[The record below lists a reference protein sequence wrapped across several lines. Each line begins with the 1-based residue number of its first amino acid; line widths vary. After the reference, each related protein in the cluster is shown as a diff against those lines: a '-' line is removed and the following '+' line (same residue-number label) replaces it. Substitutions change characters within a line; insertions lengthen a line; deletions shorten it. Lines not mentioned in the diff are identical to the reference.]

1 MTNVLR
7 EGPTDDIN
15 GSAGAAVKKFSMNF
29 SNTNT
34 KFDLSLHY
42 NSSDFLINKFKT
54 DKKKV
59 SFPTQFCLGVLS
71 NIFDVHESREFSS
84 KVCNV
89 CNFLANYNATGKS
102 GILNIHKYLMVKN
115 NIK

>member
-34 KFDLSLHY
+34 KFYLSLHY

-54 DKKKV
+54 
-59 SFPTQFCLGVLS
+59 
-71 NIFDVHESREFSS
+71 ESREFSS

-89 CNFLANYNATGKS
+89 CNFFANYNATGKS